1 MSFDHIRS
9 WFELEEINEQQER
22 TITFYE
28 NEIKQLE
35 QENAELKE
43 ELKLLNQRLEE
54 INDNETTSTLPT
66 IP

>member
-9 WFELEEINEQQER
+9 WFELEEINEQHER

-35 QENAELKE
+35 QENVELKE
-43 ELKLLNQRLEE
+43 ELKNLKQRL
-54 INDNETTSTLPT
+54 DDETESTFSTVP
-66 IP
+66 

>member
-9 WFELEEINEQQER
+9 WFELGEINEQQER

-35 QENAELKE
+35 EENAELKE
-43 ELKLLNQRLEE
+43 ELKLLKQRLEE
-54 INDNETTSTLPT
+54 IIDN
-66 IP
+66 

>member
-35 QENAELKE
+35 EENAELKE
-43 ELKLLNQRLEE
+43 ELKLLKQRLEE
-54 INDNETTSTLPT
+54 INDNETTTTLP
-66 IP
+66 

>member
-35 QENAELKE
+35 EENAELKE
-43 ELKLLNQRLEE
+43 ELKLLKQRLEE
-54 INDNETTSTLPT
+54 IIDNETKPT
-66 IP
+66 FPTVP

>member
-43 ELKLLNQRLEE
+43 ELKLLKQRLEE
-54 INDNETTSTLPT
+54 INDNATTTTLP
-66 IP
+66 

>member
-35 QENAELKE
+35 QENVELKE
-43 ELKLLNQRLEE
+43 ELKLLKQRLEE
-54 INDNETTSTLPT
+54 INDNETTTTLP
-66 IP
+66 